1 MANPERERALTDSA
15 ERRSIKDSVIIQSLG
30 QLSTHR
36 VITPE
41 NTSPGTA
48 SIIKQPT
55 GTASIRQ
62 NSGFLSAREKMK
74 DTSFIML
81 GYVKESQATMQLN
94 SHDIAYV
101 EMNSSGRVFLEKN
114 ETGVIATSGLM
125 GCTGVAGFAK
135 NRDGKI
141 QSFVS
146 HYDALS
152 QNGRIT
158 RKDSPVNRDLYTF
171 RYQVEKDDT
180 QSTPL
185 YVVSYPASSRYDQ
198 DYGKR
203 RGVFREWHY
212 MDQINTTIAQLGK
225 NAQVLLLPYELNS
238 QGHSLASG
246 RMDGKEGIFWD
257 GVYIDFADYIGDT
270 VTNKQ

>member
-1 MANPERERALTDSA
+1 
-15 ERRSIKDSVIIQSLG
+15 
-30 QLSTHR
+30 
-36 VITPE
+36 
-41 NTSPGTA
+41 
-48 SIIKQPT
+48 
-55 GTASIRQ
+55 
-62 NSGFLSAREKMK
+62 MK

-81 GYVKESQATMQLN
+81 GYVKESQATMRLN

-101 EMNSSGRVFLEKN
+101 EMNSSGRVSLEEN

-135 NRDGKI
+135 SRDGKI

-152 QNGRIT
+152 QRSRIT
-158 RKDSPVNRDLYTF
+158 GKDDSPVNQDLYTF
-171 RYQVEKDDT
+171 CYQVEKDDT

-185 YVVSYPASSRYDQ
+185 YVVSYPASSCYDQ

-203 RGVFREWHY
+203 QGVFREWHY
-212 MDQINTTIAQLGK
+212 MDQINTTVTQLSK

-246 RMDGKEGIFWD
+246 RIDGKEGIFWD

>member
-1 MANPERERALTDSA
+1 MANSERALTDSA
-15 ERRSIKDSVIIQSLG
+15 ERRSIEDSMIIQSLG
-30 QLSTHR
+30 RLSTHR
-36 VITPE
+36 VITLE
-41 NTSPGTA
+41 NTSLGTA

-55 GTASIRQ
+55 GAASIRQ
-62 NSGFLSAREKMK
+62 NSVFLSAREKTK
-74 DTSFIML
+74 DSFIML

-101 EMNSSGRVFLEKN
+101 EMNSSGRVSLEKN

-141 QSFVS
+141 QLFVS

-152 QNGRIT
+152 QDSRIT

-180 QSTPL
+180 QNTPL

-238 QGHSLASG
+238 QDHSLASG

>member
-15 ERRSIKDSVIIQSLG
+15 ERRSIEDSTIIQSLG

-36 VITPE
+36 VITLE
-41 NTSPGTA
+41 NTSPSTA

-55 GTASIRQ
+55 GAASIRQ
-62 NSGFLSAREKMK
+62 NSVFLSAREKMK
-74 DTSFIML
+74 DSFIML
-81 GYVKESQATMQLN
+81 GYVKESQATMRLN

-101 EMNSSGRVFLEKN
+101 EMNSSGRVSLGKN
-114 ETGVIATSGLM
+114 ETGVIATSGLA

-152 QNGRIT
+152 QDSRIT

-185 YVVSYPASSRYDQ
+185 YVVSYPASSCYDQ

-203 RGVFREWHY
+203 QGVFREWHY
-212 MDQINTTIAQLGK
+212 MDQINTTVTQLSK

>member
-1 MANPERERALTDSA
+1 MANPERALTDSA

-101 EMNSSGRVFLEKN
+101 EMNSSGRVFLEK
-114 ETGVIATSGLM
+114 
-125 GCTGVAGFAK
+125 
-135 NRDGKI
+135 
-141 QSFVS
+141 
-146 HYDALS
+146 
-152 QNGRIT
+152 T
-158 RKDSPVNRDLYTF
+158 RRV
-171 RYQVEKDDT
+171 
-180 QSTPL
+180 
-185 YVVSYPASSRYDQ
+185 
-198 DYGKR
+198 
-203 RGVFREWHY
+203 
-212 MDQINTTIAQLGK
+212 
-225 NAQVLLLPYELNS
+225 
-238 QGHSLASG
+238 
-246 RMDGKEGIFWD
+246 
-257 GVYIDFADYIGDT
+257 
-270 VTNKQ
+270 

>member
-1 MANPERERALTDSA
+1 MANPERERALTGSA
-15 ERRSIKDSVIIQSLG
+15 ERRSIKDSTIIQSLG

-36 VITPE
+36 VITLE
-41 NTSPGTA
+41 NTSPSTA

-62 NSGFLSAREKMK
+62 NSVFLSAREKMK

-81 GYVKESQATMQLN
+81 GYVKEPQATMRLN

-101 EMNSSGRVFLEKN
+101 EMNSSGRVSLEEN
-114 ETGVIATSGLM
+114 ETGVIATSGLA
-125 GCTGVAGFAK
+125 GCTGVAGFVK
-135 NRDGKI
+135 SRDGKI

-152 QNGRIT
+152 QNSRIT

-185 YVVSYPASSRYDQ
+185 YVVSYPASSCYDQ
-198 DYGKR
+198 DYGKQ

-246 RMDGKEGIFWD
+246 CMDGKEGIFWD

-270 VTNKQ
+270 AANKR

>member
-1 MANPERERALTDSA
+1 M
-15 ERRSIKDSVIIQSLG
+15 IIQSLG

-36 VITPE
+36 VITLE

-55 GTASIRQ
+55 GAASIRQ
-62 NSGFLSAREKMK
+62 NSVFLSAREKMK
-74 DTSFIML
+74 DSFIML
-81 GYVKESQATMQLN
+81 GYVKESQATMRLN

-101 EMNSSGRVFLEKN
+101 EMNSSGRVSLEKN
-114 ETGVIATSGLM
+114 EMGVIATSGLM

-135 NRDGKI
+135 NRDGEI

-152 QNGRIT
+152 QNSRIT
-158 RKDSPVNRDLYTF
+158 GKDSPVNRDLYTF

-185 YVVSYPASSRYDQ
+185 YVVSYPASSCYDQ

-212 MDQINTTIAQLGK
+212 MDQINTTVTQLGN

-246 RMDGKEGIFWD
+246 RIDGKEGIFWD

-270 VTNKQ
+270 AANKQEQV

>member
-1 MANPERERALTDSA
+1 MANSERERALTGSA
-15 ERRSIKDSVIIQSLG
+15 ERRSIEDSMIIQSLG

-36 VITPE
+36 VITLE

-62 NSGFLSAREKMK
+62 NSVFLSAREKMK

-81 GYVKESQATMQLN
+81 GCAKESQATMRLN

-101 EMNSSGRVFLEKN
+101 EMNSSGRVSLEKN

-152 QNGRIT
+152 QDSRIT

-185 YVVSYPASSRYDQ
+185 YVVSYPASSCYDQ

-270 VTNKQ
+270 AANKR